1 MELPGKSSSED
12 EPQGAAFPGGE
23 TLMGICASSP
33 LYSFTCANVPPSC
46 LTSFFVSP
54 SSDLGEN
61 SQLDLDSMVG
71 PGLSSLSNDEAAM
84 AVIMSLLETDT
95 NLDEAVDLEQMH
107 WSL

>member
-1 MELPGKSSSED
+1 MSGYNLIFLFI
-12 EPQGAAFPGGE
+12 FPS
-23 TLMGICASSP
+23 LNLA
-33 LYSFTCANVPPSC
+33 
-46 LTSFFVSP
+46 
-54 SSDLGEN
+54 LGEN

-95 NLDEAVDLEQMH
+95 NLGEAVDLEQMH

>member
-1 MELPGKSSSED
+1 MFNIVL
-12 EPQGAAFPGGE
+12 FF
-23 TLMGICASSP
+23 LSP
-33 LYSFTCANVPPSC
+33 LSGLVENPP
-46 LTSFFVSP
+46 
-54 SSDLGEN
+54 
-61 SQLDLDSMVG
+61 LDLDSMVG

>member
-1 MELPGKSSSED
+1 ML
-12 EPQGAAFPGGE
+12 
-23 TLMGICASSP
+23 
-33 LYSFTCANVPPSC
+33 PSC
-46 LTSFFVSP
+46 LTLFYSLIFASP
-54 SSDLGEN
+54 SPGLGEN

>member
-1 MELPGKSSSED
+1 MSNIIFAL
-12 EPQGAAFPGGE
+12 
-23 TLMGICASSP
+23 I
-33 LYSFTCANVPPSC
+33 
-46 LTSFFVSP
+46 FVSP
-54 SSDLGEN
+54 PSGLGDN

>member
-1 MELPGKSSSED
+1 MCVYDVEHHFFL
-12 EPQGAAFPGGE
+12 
-23 TLMGICASSP
+23 LILRP
-33 LYSFTCANVPPSC
+33 LHLA
-46 LTSFFVSP
+46 
-54 SSDLGEN
+54 LGEN

-107 WSL
+107 RSL

>member
-1 MELPGKSSSED
+1 MSGYNLIFLFI
-12 EPQGAAFPGGE
+12 FPSLNLALE
-23 TLMGICASSP
+23 
-33 LYSFTCANVPPSC
+33 
-46 LTSFFVSP
+46 
-54 SSDLGEN
+54 EN

-95 NLDEAVDLEQMH
+95 NLGEDVDLEQMH

>member
-1 MELPGKSSSED
+1 MCFL
-12 EPQGAAFPGGE
+12 
-23 TLMGICASSP
+23 
-33 LYSFTCANVPPSC
+33 SC
-46 LTSFFVSP
+46 LIVSGYNLIFLFIFP
-54 SSDLGEN
+54 FLNLALGEN

-95 NLDEAVDLEQMH
+95 NLGEAVDLEQMH

>member
-1 MELPGKSSSED
+1 MSGYNLIFLFM
-12 EPQGAAFPGGE
+12 FPS
-23 TLMGICASSP
+23 LNLA
-33 LYSFTCANVPPSC
+33 
-46 LTSFFVSP
+46 
-54 SSDLGEN
+54 LGEN

-95 NLDEAVDLEQMH
+95 NLGEAVDLEQMH